1 MSCVYKGNDAAGN
14 KQGFPTSEK
23 FRKSM
28 IEMCVGIGRWAAMGM
43 KTLVGGWTA
52 IENVFSLSPPKKSVG
67 TANKKKR
74 VPYFTFL

>member
-52 IENVFSLSPPKKSVG
+52 IENVFSLSP
-67 TANKKKR
+67 NKKKKKKKIGR
-74 VPYFTFL
+74 HGK